1 MKQTLNHLLFDK
13 EDYDTERANN
23 KDLSSYII
31 STQEDSS
38 ELALKA
44 KILKINNSLQK
55 FNLKAAIQNFNVSN
69 SFINTLLNT
78 ITVLISKI
86 QEENTLRRNMEH
98 KQGVYDKELEEAERK
113 IKKLNLENND
123 LKKEIKEIINKNYIE
138 NDKLNKK
145 KCANNNEL
153 ADLKMKNKKLTN
165 MIALLKVEI
174 GKREQEEVKIQ
185 EKFKKLRNTNY
196 CIENKEEKENK
207 DILYQISTKTKES
220 SFPKNKNK
228 FSNNRQSPTITKESS
243 FPTKKNKFSNN
254 RQSLQMQMPIAT
266 KSSSK
271 SPKTPDKKSK
281 NTAKNTKR
289 NSSSPQKE
297 NHRFHS
303 FYNMANTSESPK
315 KSPKQM
321 KYYKKS
327 PQEKQANKSGDILK
341 RFKRWSVSI
350 DQNINENME
359 FFESILDE
367 KKISYAYDEKTVV
380 IKGNDNFTKTEES

>member
-44 KILKINNSLQK
+44 KILKINNSLQN

-86 QEENTLRRNMEH
+86 QEENRLRSNMVH
-98 KQGVYDKELEEAERK
+98 KQGVYDKELEEAVRK

-220 SFPKNKNK
+220 SFP
-228 FSNNRQSPTITKESS
+228 T
-243 FPTKKNKFSNN
+243 
-254 RQSLQMQMPIAT
+254 
-266 KSSSK
+266 
-271 SPKTPDKKSK
+271 KTPDKKTK

-289 NSSSPQKE
+289 NPSSPQKE

-303 FYNMANTSESPK
+303 FYNMANPSESPK

-327 PQEKQANKSGDILK
+327 PQEKEANKSGDILK

-367 KKISYAYDEKTVV
+367 KKISYAYDENTVV
-380 IKGNDNFTKTEES
+380 IKGNDNFTKSEES